1 MPSTERI
8 LVDAE
13 VAAVF
18 LRALIDKGIPMA
30 AAVNLTSSYLG
41 SHTIAD
47 SWKDK
52 PKEPWEEE

>member
-30 AAVNLTSSYLG
+30 AAVTLTSSYLS

-47 SWKDK
+47 SYKDR
-52 PKEPWEEE
+52 PKEPWEDE